1 MDTNSELTIDLDNL
15 REEFCRAAANVD
27 WSHTLA
33 AQAEADVQETK
44 DELERVRCR
53 LSGFHRALLKGQDV
67 KPTEQIL
74 EEQIVKSTDYIVAQ
88 RNYVEAI
95 KRKGVQKGTALAYLK
110 KADMLVSLGALVRAE
125 MNLLP
130 TIRNQ

>member
-1 MDTNSELTIDLDNL
+1 MDAISDLTIDLDNL

-33 AQAEADVQETK
+33 AQAEAALQESK

-53 LSGFHRALLKGQDV
+53 LAGFYRAVLKGQDI
-67 KPTEQIL
+67 KPTEQL
-74 EEQIVKSTDYIVAQ
+74 LDEHIVKSADYIAAQ
-88 RNYVEAI
+88 RNYVAAI
-95 KRKGVQKGTALAYLK
+95 DKSKTTRGTALAYVK

-125 MNLLP
+125 MSLLP